1 MRRGSSVNPTFVSVL
16 RVMDVAKN
24 KSQDTLVYRLSSILI
39 KLNHGEKL
47 DPQGLADE
55 YGVNLRT
62 IQRDLNERFAY
73 LPLQRKGKTYYLD
86 PIYLGKLT
94 IKDIERFASLAGVK
108 GLFPSLSSDFLAEL
122 FDARMQSAIT
132 VKGHHYEDLSGKERQ
147 FAELEEAIVQRCH
160 ISFDY
165 KKTEERK
172 HYSDISPLRLIN
184 NKGIWYLAAMH
195 DGKFKTFSFS
205 RISIIQKQAS
215 HFEPIKDIDALL
227 SKEEGVWISQDAQEV
242 VLNISPEVAGYFKR
256 RKLIANQ
263 VIEKEL
269 ETGGLIIST
278 RVGHVNQVLS
288 IVKYWIP
295 YIRIISPDG
304 LQEQVNQSLRAYLE
318 K

>member
-1 MRRGSSVNPTFVSVL
+1 MRRGLLRESLAIGVL
-16 RVMDVAKN
+16 REMDVAIE

-47 DPQGLADE
+47 DPQSLADE

-73 LPLQRKGKTYYLD
+73 LPLQRKGKLYCLD

-108 GLFPSLSSDFLAEL
+108 GLFPSLSNDFLAEL
-122 FDARMQSAIT
+122 FDTRMQSAIT
-132 VKGHHYEDLSGKERQ
+132 VKGHHYEDLSGKERL
-147 FAELEEAIVQRCH
+147 FAEIEEAIVQRRNV
-160 ISFDY
+160 SFDY
-165 KKTEERK
+165 KKAEERK
-172 HYSDISPLRLIN
+172 HYDGISPLRLIN
-184 NKGIWYLAAMH
+184 NKGIWYLAVMH
-195 DGKFKTFSFS
+195 AEKLKTFSFS
-205 RISIIQKQAS
+205 RISNLKKEAG
-215 HFEPIKDIDALL
+215 HFEPVKDVEALL
-227 SKEEGVWISQDAQEV
+227 SREDGVWISEESQEV
-242 VLNISPEVAGYFKR
+242 VLNVSPEVAGYFKR

-295 YIRIISPDG
+295 HIKIISPDG
-304 LQEQVNQSLRAYLE
+304 LQEMVNQSLRSYLD

>member
-1 MRRGSSVNPTFVSVL
+1 MESLVIGVL
-16 RVMDVAKN
+16 REMDVAKE

-47 DPQGLADE
+47 DPQSLADE

-73 LPLQRKGKTYYLD
+73 LPLQRKGKLYCLD

-108 GLFPSLSSDFLAEL
+108 GLFPSLSNDFLAEL
-122 FDARMQSAIT
+122 FDARMQSGIT
-132 VKGHHYEDLSGKERQ
+132 VKGHHYEDLSGKERL
-147 FAELEEAIVQRCH
+147 FAEIEEAIVQRRH
-160 ISFDY
+160 VSFDY
-165 KKTEERK
+165 KKAEERK
-172 HYSDISPLRLIN
+172 HYEGISPLRLIN

-195 DGKFKTFSFS
+195 AGKLKTFSFS
-205 RISIIQKQAS
+205 RLSTLTKEAG
-215 HFEPIKDIDALL
+215 HFEAIKDIDALL
-227 SKEEGVWISQDAQEV
+227 SKEEGVWISQETQEV
-242 VLNISPEVAGYFKR
+242 VLNVSPEVAGYFKR

-295 YIRIISPDG
+295 HIKIISPDG
-304 LQEQVNQSLRAYLE
+304 LQETVNQSLRSYLDR
-318 K
+318 